1 MKKLDDLKIE
11 KFDIIL
17 IDVEGKEN
25 EMIKGATKKILKNKP
40 IIIIEIWENKKRT
53 LENMLTTKE
62 HVIKNIVGLG
72 YKLVKKFNDN
82 YIFFPENLKI

>member
-1 MKKLDDLKIE
+1 
-11 KFDIIL
+11 
-17 IDVEGKEN
+17 
-25 EMIKGATKKILKNKP
+25 
-40 IIIIEIWENKKRT
+40 
-53 LENMLTTKE
+53 MLTTKE